1 MLIVNEEETKMAET
15 KTERYVTYAEFDDFK
30 KHDFQE
36 VRDDIKDIRTELKGI
51 HSEMNDIRMD
61 LSDFKG
67 EMRGE
72 LKSLNV
78 RIDQIFESLKFYKM
92 MIVVLFLTPLV
103 DRMISFFFEH

>member
-1 MLIVNEEETKMAET
+1 MAET

-30 KHDFQE
+30 KRDFQE

-51 HSEMNDIRMD
+51 HSEMNDIRKD

-78 RIDQIFESLKFYKM
+78 RIHQIFESLKFYKM